1 MRGITK
7 SFPGVVANDNLD
19 FQLLPGEVHA
29 LLGENGAGKTTLMNI
44 LYGLYRP
51 DSGQIIVKG
60 REAKINSPKD
70 AVQLG
75 IGMVHQHL
83 KLVSTHSVGENV
95 ILGLNE
101 PRFILK
107 MDEVHD
113 RIHELGRR
121 YGLPVNPQQK
131 IWQLSMG
138 ERQRVEILKILFR
151 ESDILVL
158 DEPTALLAPPEI
170 RELFSAL
177 RRMASESRGVV
188 FISHKMNEVF
198 EVSDRITV
206 LRRGRAVATM
216 RPQATNAAEL
226 ANLMVGRPVLFK
238 LDKKPFSPGPKVLEL
253 QNVEVMGDKGVPALN
268 GVSLEI
274 RAGEILGLAG
284 VAGNGQRE
292 LSEVTT
298 GLRRL
303 TKGKI
308 YVNRVDF
315 TSSSPLDFLNAG
327 ISYIPEDRQG
337 VGSVASLSV
346 AENLVL
352 REYRNGPFARNIWL
366 DSKAIDKHASQL
378 VSEFSIMTPDTRNP
392 VQNLSGGNLQKLIL
406 ARELSRKPKLV
417 VAEHPTRGLDVGA
430 TEYVHQRL
438 IQLRE
443 QGGAVLLI
451 SEDLDEILTLSDTV
465 AVIYEGKIVGLLSAQ
480 QAAVEVVGMMM
491 AGSTG
496 K

>member
-1 MRGITK
+1 MRRIIK

-60 REAKINSPKD
+60 REAKINSPRD
-70 AVQLG
+70 AMQLG

-83 KLVSTHSVGENV
+83 KLVSTHSVAENI

-101 PRFILK
+101 PRFFLK

-113 RIHELGRR
+113 RIHELGER

-170 RELFSAL
+170 GELFAAL
-177 RRMASESRGVV
+177 RRMASEGRGVV
-188 FISHKMNEVF
+188 FISHKLNEVL

-206 LRRGRAVATM
+206 LRRGRAVDTR
-216 RPQATNAAEL
+216 RPSETNTAEL

-238 LDKKPFSPGPKVLEL
+238 LEKKPFSPGAGFLEL
-253 QNVEVMGDKGVPALN
+253 QNVEVMGDKGLPALK
-268 GVSLEI
+268 GISLEI

-292 LSEVTT
+292 LAEVIT

-308 YVNRVDF
+308 YVNGLDF
-315 TSSSPLDFLNAG
+315 TSSSPLDFLSAG
-327 ISYIPEDRQG
+327 ISYVPEDRQG
-337 VGSVASLSV
+337 VGSVASMTV

-366 DSKAIDKHASQL
+366 DFKAIDEHASQL

-406 ARELSRKPKLV
+406 ARELSRKPKLI

-438 IQLRE
+438 IQARE
-443 QGGAVLLI
+443 QGSAVLLI
-451 SEDLDEILTLSDTV
+451 SEDLDEILTLGDNV
-465 AVIYEGKIVGLLSAQ
+465 AVIYEGKLVGLLSAQ
-480 QAAVEVVGMMM
+480 QASIEVVGMMM
-491 AGSTG
+491 AGSSG
-496 K
+496 G